1 VGRRPLHPVN
11 RQHLAEITGELG
23 IWQHATGPVPNRD
36 FGYCTDD
43 VARALA
49 VDLAHARVLGWDA
62 VAESARRS
70 LRFMGDAL
78 DPGTGRFRNFRDE
91 DGLWLDGDASQDS
104 YGRAMLAL
112 GGSLGG
118 DHDEA
123 FAAEATRLFAAALPA
138 CAHLRALRA
147 TASTLLGCAAALESP
162 GIDDELRAVASD
174 ALGRLADRLRHAFAP
189 VASSADWPW
198 PEPVLTYENPLL
210 PRALIVAGYRMGDH
224 ALIAMGLHVLDWLI
238 AVQTSNGGE
247 FSSVGSEGFWPRGGR
262 RARFDQQPIE
272 ATAMILAAEIALAHT
287 GESRYLDAI
296 ELAYGWFLGDN
307 DIGLAMADPATG
319 GCFDGL
325 EPAGVNRN
333 QGAESTLMWLTAL
346 ERVREIRPSAGIMGP
361 IPRRSAAAR
370 PDARLARCR

>member
-1 VGRRPLHPVN
+1 MGRRPLHPVN

-23 IWQHATGPVPNRD
+23 IWQHAIGAAPNLA

-43 VARALA
+43 VARALT
-49 VDLAHARVLGWDA
+49 VDLAHARVLGWDT

-70 LRFMGDAL
+70 LRFMGDAF
-78 DPGTGRFRNFRDE
+78 DPATGRFRNFRDQ
-91 DGLWLDGDASQDS
+91 DGRWLDEEASDDS

-123 FAAEATRLFAAALPA
+123 FAAGAMRVFAAALPA
-138 CAHLRALRA
+138 SAQLTALRA
-147 TASTLLGCAAALESP
+147 TASTVLGCAAALESP
-162 GIDDELRAVASD
+162 GIDDELRVATSE
-174 ALGRLADRLRHAFAP
+174 ALWRLADRLRRAFAP
-189 VASSADWPW
+189 VASSGDWPW

-210 PRALIVAGYRMGDH
+210 PRALIVAGQRAGDH
-224 ALIAMGLHVLDWLI
+224 ALIGMGLHVLDWLI
-238 AVQTSNGGE
+238 VVQTSNGGE
-247 FSSVGSEGFWPRGGR
+247 FSAIGSEGFWPRGGR

-307 DIGLAMADPATG
+307 DIGLAMADPTTG

-346 ERVREIRPSAGIMGP
+346 ERVREMRAEAGIMAP
-361 IPRRSAAAR
+361 IPRRSAASR